1 MEPNLYSAIVL
12 AALWIGI
19 GTVVALSPR
28 AYHPPGALMLLTL
41 LIPMLPMLW
50 IVGHP
55 VLALGFAGGM
65 ASMMRWPFYYMGRAL
80 LRYFGMRIERDEIER
95 TL

>member
-12 AALWIGI
+12 AAIWIGM
-19 GTVVALSPR
+19 GTFVALLPR
-28 AYHPPGALMLLTL
+28 AYHPPSALLLLTL
-41 LIPMLPMLW
+41 LVPMLPMLW

-55 VLALGFAGGM
+55 VLALGFAAGM

-80 LRYFGMRIERDEIER
+80 LRYFGMHIKRDEIEQN
-95 TL
+95 L